1 LYPSLKIVLIIL
13 VLGSIV
19 ERRYMGLAVGIDF
32 KDLITYIES
41 RKIYIETELEKTVKG
56 YEGEVLEIIN
66 YMSRGGK
73 RFRGI
78 LTILICETLGGRAED
93 ALDAAVAIELVHA
106 ASLALDDIIDF
117 DIIRRGSLTSWIR
130 YGISKTVLISNM
142 LIPKA
147 QLMIERYGFDALI
160 KVIEAWLQAT
170 SGEVIDIFGP
180 GSSVAGYET
189 LARLKTGSVF
199 KASTFLGAR
208 AARAGKNF
216 EDLSAS
222 FGENLGILYQI
233 ADDLVDILLGKV
245 DERTHGIKMFI
256 EWLGGGVREEIIEKA
271 LTKISSYIKKLE
283 AMISRYPEN
292 RYKDYLSI
300 IPRYMAYSMLKEAGR
315 EGEKVYES
323 VVETIG

>member
-1 LYPSLKIVLIIL
+1 MRV
-13 VLGSIV
+13 
-19 ERRYMGLAVGIDF
+19 RYMGLAVGIDL
-32 KDLITYIES
+32 KDLIEYIES
-41 RKIYIETELEKTVKG
+41 RKAVIEAELEKAIKG

-66 YMSRGGK
+66 YMSKGGK

-78 LTILICETLGGRAED
+78 LTILVCETLGGRVDD

-117 DIIRRGSLTSWIR
+117 DTIRRGSLASWIR

-147 QLMIERYGFDALI
+147 QLMIERYGFDALV

-170 SGEVIDIFGP
+170 SGEVMDVFGP
-180 GSSVAGYET
+180 SSAVAGYET

-208 AARAGKNF
+208 AARAGKNL
-216 EDLSAS
+216 EDLSTS

-233 ADDLVDILLGKV
+233 ADDLVDVLLEKI
-245 DERTHGIKMFI
+245 DERTHGIKMFM
-256 EWLGGGVREEIIEKA
+256 EWLGSKKREEVIERA
-271 LTKISSYIKKLE
+271 LSKISIYIKRLE
-283 AMISRYPEN
+283 TMISRYPKN
-292 RYKDYLSI
+292 RYRDYLSI
-300 IPRYMAYSMLKEAGR
+300 IPRYMVYSMLKEAGR
-315 EGEKVYES
+315 EGEEVYRS
-323 VVETIG
+323 IVEATG